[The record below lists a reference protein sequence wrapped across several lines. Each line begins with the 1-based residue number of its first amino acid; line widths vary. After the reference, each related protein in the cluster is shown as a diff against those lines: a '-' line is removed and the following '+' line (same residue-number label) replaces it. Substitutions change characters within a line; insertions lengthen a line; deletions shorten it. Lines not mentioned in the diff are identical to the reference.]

1 MSAAL
6 VATGWWM
13 AIDVPNTPNAVVIC
27 VIIFN
32 AAFGYRS
39 VPKLTALS
47 SISDVLCSDLF
58 EAGDLFHGYILPRY
72 FPLLASNFAFVVNE
86 DC

>member
-13 AIDVPNTPNAVVIC
+13 AIDVANTPNAVVVC

-32 AAFGYRS
+32 AAFGYRR
-39 VPKLTALS
+39 VPYKSCRTTMLT
-47 SISDVLCSDLF
+47 
-58 EAGDLFHGYILPRY
+58 
-72 FPLLASNFAFVVNE
+72 
-86 DC
+86 